1 MPSQI
6 GEIAN
11 TVGWKGSSTHRLA
24 EGNMNR
30 SLPILDNSTR
40 TGSNIRTSIDCYVSG
55 QYVGKNGGVHEYTQR
70 YSIYVSYSKETQMQT
85 MQQVRQRII
94 DDFQARYGRT
104 FNITTV
110 FVPDLPVPISEQLKN
125 VQDIEMYRGS
135 SLFRSMSRYE
145 KMRIDVTTEQLKA
158 KANIT
163 SIRSRYKFRA

>member
-11 TVGWKGSSTHRLA
+11 TVGWKGAPSHRMA
-24 EGNMNR
+24 EGNTNR
-30 SLPILDNSTR
+30 TLPIIDNSAR
-40 TGSNIRTSIDCYVSG
+40 TGTNIDCYVSG
-55 QYVGKNGGVHEYTQR
+55 QYVGKKGQVHEYTQR
-70 YSIYVSYSKETQMQT
+70 YSVYVSYNKSTQMQT

-110 FVPDLPVPISEQLKN
+110 FVPDLPVPISDQLKN
-125 VQDIEMYRGS
+125 VQDVEMYRGS

-145 KMRIDVTTEQLKA
+145 KMRVDVTTEKLKA

-163 SIRSRYKFRA
+163 SIKARYKFRA